1 MRHDIKNGRAAQ
13 IYASPNRGLSDS
25 LPREDVPCSGDFR
38 NLCPTLTD
46 CWVYKPPLKS
56 RKQYS
61 APYRPMPEITKRV
74 DRVEHTRRIERAEKL
89 LQKGKAAEAL
99 EEYLLI
105 LRDDPENDTVR
116 QLSADLCLSQDRT
129 RDAVGLLGQLFE
141 RQVNAGDA
149 TRASLTYK
157 KLARHGSPTWEQ
169 KFRFG
174 QLLEGSNKKLAVGT
188 YESALSDLAKLDNKK
203 GALEILGR
211 VVALEPVQANFLR
224 IAELCSELGESKAAA
239 EAFKQV
245 AHLAAAANND
255 PAQWYERAYQED
267 SSDEE
272 IALAYGRSLLTQG
285 QVGAAI
291 FILEPQVNA
300 GKNSPELREIY
311 AEALLAA
318 GRYAE
323 AEPLVWQLFEQ
334 NPNRVQQVSTLIGQ
348 LLDAELDDTA
358 VSLARKLG
366 QFQAKRGE
374 RRQFLAAMQDLTA
387 TRHSSSAMLE
397 FLSELFNAANREG
410 DYCQTLLK
418 LFDLYCSTG
427 DFAKAAEC
435 LDRAA
440 EVDPYDSGHGK
451 RLEMLKGKIDDKRF
465 AVIAARFTS
474 TSPTAAEKAI
484 EHEATLGAS
493 TLQDLMLQAEILVQY
508 GMRNKAV
515 ERLQRIQEL
524 FPREEERN
532 EDLQRLYLSA
542 GMTPS
547 YPGSAPRQ
555 ASAPPIPAPV
565 ATPAQP
571 VIDPASEMRN
581 VTRVAEITRKLYH
594 QTTAQAVLSTAVNE
608 IGAHWEVSRCLAAMR
623 TPGSAPTA
631 AQEFCGKNVKGGSPS
646 AIKDL
651 VCALQDLAFSYSP
664 NEPLI
669 IADAQRAPELQP
681 AQSAIVEL
689 AVTSLI
695 AFPLTNGNDPVGVL
709 LLLHNKARAWPQTDV
724 VVLKTLADQM
734 VIALNN
740 AGLRRLVKNLSVTE
754 EKSGL
759 LKRSSYL
766 DLLLAESKRA
776 VQNSAPLS
784 VLLLRFGRGAAL
796 LKEYGEAAIEAV
808 MEKIGQ
814 QFAAQIRT
822 NDLAFRYDTATVAL
836 ILGDTAEK
844 EAMMAIEKL
853 RKVVAEIR
861 LPAKNESAQGP
872 SLEFSA
878 GLAEAVVRE
887 SYDPVDI
894 VTEVINR
901 AEHALATSLAQ
912 GPAKVVALAPAL
924 ATGAVA

>member
-1 MRHDIKNGRAAQ
+1 MAETTTRA
-13 IYASPNRGLSDS
+13 
-25 LPREDVPCSGDFR
+25 
-38 NLCPTLTD
+38 
-46 CWVYKPPLKS
+46 
-56 RKQYS
+56 
-61 APYRPMPEITKRV
+61 
-74 DRVEHTRRIERAEKL
+74 DRAELTRRMERAEKL

-99 EEYLLI
+99 EEYLLV
-105 LRDDPENDTVR
+105 LRDDPENDKVR
-116 QLSADLCLSQDRT
+116 ELSADLCLSQSRGH
-129 RDAVGLLGQLFE
+129 DAVRLLGELFE

-157 KLARHGSPTWEQ
+157 KLARHGSPTWQQ

-188 YESALSDLAKLDNKK
+188 YESALSDLAKLENKK
-203 GALEILGR
+203 NEALQVLGR
-211 VVALEPVQANFLR
+211 MVELEPVKANFLR
-224 IAELCSELGESKAAA
+224 VAELSSELGQSK
-239 EAFKQV
+239 V
-245 AHLAAAANND
+245 AAAAFKRVAQLTTEAGD
-255 PAQWYERAYQED
+255 DAAQWYERAYQED

-272 IALAYGRSLLTQG
+272 IALAYGKSLLGQG
-285 QVGAAI
+285 QIGAAI

-300 GKNSPELREIY
+300 GKTSPVLRDIY

-318 GRYAE
+318 GRYAD

-334 NPNRVQQVSTLIGQ
+334 NPNRMSQVTALIGQ
-348 LLDAELDDTA
+348 LVDSEQDEAA

-374 RRQFLAAMQDLTA
+374 RRQFVGVMQEIAA
-387 TRHSSSAMLE
+387 TRRASPGMLE
-397 FLSELFNAANREG
+397 FLSELFNASNREG

-418 LFDLYCSTG
+418 LFDVYCSTG

-440 EVDPYDSGHGK
+440 EVDPYESGHTK
-451 RLEMLKGKIDDKRF
+451 RLEMLKGKIEEKKFD
-465 AVIAARFTS
+465 AIASRFTPVS
-474 TSPTAAEKAI
+474 KAAAEPA
-484 EHEATLGAS
+484 HELESTLGAS

-532 EDLQRLYLSA
+532 EDLQRLYLAA

-547 YPGSAPRQ
+547 YAGSAPLPAAAGTAAGAVPGQ
-555 ASAPPIPAPV
+555 GAAAAAPAV
-565 ATPAQP
+565 
-571 VIDPASEMRN
+571 DPAAEMRN

-594 QTTAQAVLSTAVNE
+594 QSTAAAVLTTAVNE
-608 IGAHWEVSRCLAAMR
+608 IGGHWDVSRCVALMR

-631 AQEFCGKNVKGGSPS
+631 VQVFCGKGVKPGNSS
-646 AIKDL
+646 AIKAVL
-651 VCALQDLAFSYSP
+651 CALQDLSQSAAGS
-664 NEPLI
+664 EPVIL
-669 IADAQRAPELQP
+669 ADAQKAAELQGVRN
-681 AQSAIVEL
+681 AVVELGASAIMAL
-689 AVTSLI
+689 
-695 AFPLTNGNDPVGVL
+695 PLSNGAASVGVL
-709 LLLHNKARAWPQTDV
+709 ALLHNKPRMWPQTDAV
-724 VVLKTLADQM
+724 ILKTLADQM

-776 VQNSAPLS
+776 AQNASPLS
-784 VLLLRFGRGAAL
+784 VLLLQFGRSAAL

-814 QFAAQIRT
+814 QFAANIRT
-822 NDLAFRYDTATVAL
+822 NDLAFRYDTTTIAL

-844 EAMMAIEKL
+844 EALMAIEKL
-853 RKVVAEIR
+853 RKVTAEVR
-861 LPAKNESAQGP
+861 LPAKNEAEKGHP
-872 SLEFSA
+872 LDFSA

-901 AEHALATSLAQ
+901 AEHALATSLGQ
-912 GPAKVVALAPAL
+912 GPGKVVALKAAL
-924 ATGAVA
+924 AAGAVA

>member
-1 MRHDIKNGRAAQ
+1 MADNTTRA
-13 IYASPNRGLSDS
+13 
-25 LPREDVPCSGDFR
+25 
-38 NLCPTLTD
+38 
-46 CWVYKPPLKS
+46 
-56 RKQYS
+56 
-61 APYRPMPEITKRV
+61 
-74 DRVEHTRRIERAEKL
+74 DRAELTRRVERAEKL

-99 EEYLLI
+99 EEYLLV

-116 QLSADLCLSQDRT
+116 ALAADLCLSQNRG
-129 RDAVGLLGQLFE
+129 RDAVRLLGELFE
-141 RQVNAGDA
+141 RQVNGGDA

-174 QLLEGSNKKLAVGT
+174 QLLEGSNKKLALGT
-188 YESALSDLAKLDNKK
+188 YESALSDLAKLEDKK
-203 GALEILGR
+203 DALQVLGR
-211 VVALEPVQANFLR
+211 IVQLEPIQANFLR
-224 IAELCSELGESKAAA
+224 LAELTSELGESKAAA
-239 EAFKQV
+239 AAFKRV
-245 AHLAAAANND
+245 AQLTTEGGGD

-272 IALAYGRSLLTQG
+272 IALAYGKSLLGQG
-285 QVGAAI
+285 QIGAAI

-300 GKNSPELREIY
+300 GSTSASLRDIY

-318 GRYAE
+318 GRYAD

-334 NPNRVQQVSTLIGQ
+334 NPTRMSQVTALIGQ
-348 LLDAELDDTA
+348 LVDAEQDDAA

-374 RRQFLAAMQDLTA
+374 RRQFITVMQDIAA
-387 TRHSSSAMLE
+387 TRRASPGMLE

-418 LFDLYCSTG
+418 LFDVYCGTQ

-440 EVDPYDSGHGK
+440 EVDSYEAGHTK
-451 RLEMLKGKIDDKRF
+451 RLGMLKGKIDDKKF
-465 AVIAARFTS
+465 EAIASRFTPVS
-474 TSPTAAEKAI
+474 KAATLTAA

-542 GMTPS
+542 GVTPAYAGTAPRAVVAATPS
-547 YPGSAPRQ
+547 AAPI
-555 ASAPPIPAPV
+555 AAPVAAPPIA
-565 ATPAQP
+565 
-571 VIDPASEMRN
+571 DPMAEMRN

-594 QTTAQAVLSTAVNE
+594 QTTAAAVLTTAVNE
-608 IGAHWEVSRCLAAMR
+608 IGGHWEVSRCVAAMR
-623 TPGSAPTA
+623 TPGSTPTA
-631 AQEFCGKNVKGGSPS
+631 VQEFCGKGVKSGDSK
-646 AIKDL
+646 AIKA
-651 VCALQDLAFSYSP
+651 VMSALQDLSLSSP
-664 NEPLI
+664 SSEPVI
-669 IADAQRAPELQP
+669 IADAQNAAELQP
-681 AQSAIVEL
+681 VRNAVVEL
-689 AVTSLI
+689 GITSVI
-695 AFPLTNGNDPVGVL
+695 AFPLSNGEDSVGAL
-709 LLLHNKARAWPQTDV
+709 ALLHNKPRTWPQTDT

-740 AGLRRLVKNLSVTE
+740 AGLRRLVKNLSVTD

-776 VQNSAPLS
+776 AQNASPVS
-784 VLLLRFGRGAAL
+784 VLLLQFGRSVAL
-796 LKEYGEAAIEAV
+796 LKEYGDAAIESV

-814 QFAAQIRT
+814 QFSANIRT
-822 NDLAFRYDTATVAL
+822 NDLAFRYDTTTIAL

-844 EAMMAIEKL
+844 EALMAVEKL
-853 RKVVAEIR
+853 RKVIAEVR
-861 LPAKNESAQGP
+861 LPAKDGAEKGN

-901 AEHALATSLAQ
+901 AEHALATSLVQ
-912 GPAKVVALAPAL
+912 GPGKVVALGAAL
-924 ATGAVA
+924 AAGAVA

>member
-1 MRHDIKNGRAAQ
+1 
-13 IYASPNRGLSDS
+13 
-25 LPREDVPCSGDFR
+25 
-38 NLCPTLTD
+38 
-46 CWVYKPPLKS
+46 
-56 RKQYS
+56 
-61 APYRPMPEITKRV
+61 MPEITKRL
-74 DRVEHTRRIERAEKL
+74 DRAELAKRIERAEKL

-99 EEYLLI
+99 EEYLLA

-116 QLSADLCLSQDRT
+116 QLAADLCLSQNRT
-129 RDAVGLLGQLFE
+129 HDAVGLLGELFE
-141 RQVNAGDA
+141 RQVNGGDA

-188 YESALSDLAKLDNKK
+188 YESALSDLAKLENKK
-203 GALEILGR
+203 GALEVLGR
-211 VVALEPVQANFLR
+211 VVALEPIQANFVR
-224 IAELCSELGESKAAA
+224 VAELSSELGDSKAAA
-239 EAFKQV
+239 NAFKRV
-245 AHLAAAANND
+245 AQLVATAGGD

-272 IALAYGRSLLTQG
+272 ITLAYGKSLLGQG

-300 GKNSPELREIY
+300 GKNSPQMREIY

-323 AEPLVWQLFEQ
+323 AEPMVWELFEQ
-334 NPNRVQQVSTLIGQ
+334 NPNRMAQVTTLIGQ
-348 LLDAELDDTA
+348 LVDADQDEAA

-374 RRQFLAAMQDLTA
+374 RRQFVAVMQEMTS
-387 TRHSSSAMLE
+387 TRRASPELLE
-397 FLSELFNAANREG
+397 FLSELFNASNREG

-418 LFDLYCSTG
+418 LFDVYCSTG

-440 EVDPYDSGHGK
+440 EVDPYEAGHAK
-451 RLEMLKGKIDDKRF
+451 RLEVLKGKIDDGKYK
-465 AVIAARFTS
+465 AIASRFTPVS
-474 TSPTAAEKAI
+474 KASAEPAQAQ
-484 EHEATLGAS
+484 EATLGAS

-532 EDLQRLYLSA
+532 EDLQRLYLAA

-547 YPGSAPRQ
+547 YAGSTPLAAGATATAAAAAP
-555 ASAPPIPAPV
+555 AAGPPVP
-565 ATPAQP
+565 
-571 VIDPASEMRN
+571 DPAAEMRN

-594 QTTAQAVLSTAVNE
+594 QGTAPAVLTTAVNE
-608 IGAHWEVSRCLAAMR
+608 IGAHWEISRCVALMR

-631 AQEFCGKNVKGGSPS
+631 VQEFCGRGVKAGSS
-646 AIKDL
+646 AAIKE
-651 VCALQDLAFSYSP
+651 VMCALQDMASEDP
-664 NEPLI
+664 VI
-669 IADAQRAPELQP
+669 IADAQKAPELK
-681 AQSAIVEL
+681 SAHKALAEL
-689 AVTSLI
+689 GTTAVL
-695 AFPLTNGNDPVGVL
+695 ALPLSNGEDSVGVL
-709 LLLHNKARAWPQTDV
+709 ALLHNKPRNWPHTDA

-759 LKRSSYL
+759 LKRGSYL

-776 VQNSAPLS
+776 VQNSAALS
-784 VLLLRFGRGAAL
+784 VLLLQFGRSAAL
-796 LKEYGEAAIEAV
+796 IKEYGESAV
-808 MEKIGQ
+808 EGAMEKIGQ
-814 QFAAQIRT
+814 QFAANIRT
-822 NDLAFRYDTATVAL
+822 NDLAFRYDTTTIAI

-853 RKVVAEIR
+853 RKIIAGVR
-861 LPAKNESAQGP
+861 LPAKEGSEKGHAM
-872 SLEFSA
+872 EFSA
-878 GLAEAVVRE
+878 GLAEAVVKE

-901 AEHALATSLAQ
+901 AEHALASSLGQ
-912 GPAKVVALAPAL
+912 GHGKVVALAA
-924 ATGAVA
+924 ARAAGAVA

>member
-1 MRHDIKNGRAAQ
+1 M
-13 IYASPNRGLSDS
+13 S
-25 LPREDVPCSGDFR
+25 
-38 NLCPTLTD
+38 
-46 CWVYKPPLKS
+46 
-56 RKQYS
+56 
-61 APYRPMPEITKRV
+61 EITKRV
-74 DRVEHTRRIERAEKL
+74 DPAELARRIERAGKL

-99 EEYLLI
+99 EEYLLV

-116 QLSADLCLSQDRT
+116 QLSADLCLSQNRG
-129 RDAVGLLGQLFE
+129 RDAVQLLGELFE
-141 RQVNAGDA
+141 RQVHAEDA

-157 KLARHGSPTWEQ
+157 KLARHGNPTWEQ

-188 YESALSDLAKLDNKK
+188 YESALSDLAKLNDKK
-203 GALEILGR
+203 NAMQVLGR
-211 VVALEPVQANFLR
+211 VVELEPVQANFVR

-239 EAFKQV
+239 EAFKRV
-245 AHLAAAANND
+245 AQLTSAAGGDA
-255 PAQWYERAYQED
+255 AQWYERAYQED

-272 IALAYGRSLLTQG
+272 IALAYGKSLLGQG

-291 FILEPQVNA
+291 FILEPQVSA
-300 GKNSPELREIY
+300 GKNSPELRDIY
-311 AEALLAA
+311 AEAMLAA

-334 NPNRVQQVSTLIGQ
+334 NPNRMPQVTTLIGQ
-348 LLDAELDDTA
+348 LLETEQDETA

-374 RRQFLAAMQDLTA
+374 RRQFLAVMQELTA
-387 TRHSSSAMLE
+387 ARRASSEMLE

-418 LFDLYCSTG
+418 LFDVYCGTG

-451 RLEMLKGKIDDKRF
+451 RLDLLKGKIDENKF
-465 AVIAARFTS
+465 KEIASRFTS
-474 TSPTAAEKAI
+474 TSPSAAQKAI

-532 EDLQRLYLSA
+532 EDLQRLYLAA
-542 GMTPS
+542 GVSTNNA
-547 YPGSAPRQ
+547 GSAPL
-555 ASAPPIPAPV
+555 SAPASLPVSGPAAVAAAPIA
-565 ATPAQP
+565 
-571 VIDPASEMRN
+571 DPAAEMRN

-594 QTTAQAVLSTAVNE
+594 QGTAPAVLTTAVNE
-608 IGAHWEVSRCLAAMR
+608 IGAHWEVSRCVALMR
-623 TPGSAPTA
+623 TPGSKPTA
-631 AQEFCGKNVKGGSPS
+631 VEEFCGRGAKEGNST
-646 AIKDL
+646 AIKE
-651 VCALQDLAFSYSP
+651 VMIALQDLASD
-664 NEPLI
+664 EPI
-669 IADAQRAPELQP
+669 IINDAQRAAELQNVRK
-681 AQSAIVEL
+681 AVVEL
-689 AVTSLI
+689 GATAVL
-695 AFPLTNGNDPVGVL
+695 ALPLSNGEDSVGML
-709 LLLHNKARAWPQTDV
+709 ALLHNKPRTWPHTDA

-759 LKRSSYL
+759 LKRGSYL

-784 VLLLRFGRGAAL
+784 VLLLQFGRSAAL
-796 LKEYGEAAIEAV
+796 VKEYGETAVEAT
-808 MEKIGQ
+808 MDKIGQ
-814 QFAAQIRT
+814 QIAANIRT
-822 NDLAFRYDTATVAL
+822 NDLAFRYDITTIAL
-836 ILGDTAEK
+836 ILGETAEK
-844 EAMMAIEKL
+844 EATMALEKL
-853 RKVVAEIR
+853 RKIIAGVH
-861 LPAKNESAQGP
+861 LPAKDGSEKGLA
-872 SLEFSA
+872 LEFSA
-878 GLAEAVVRE
+878 GLAEAVVKE
-887 SYDPVDI
+887 SYDALDI

-912 GPAKVVALAPAL
+912 GPGKVVALGAAL
-924 ATGAVA
+924 AAGAVA

>member
-1 MRHDIKNGRAAQ
+1 MADTTTRAD
-13 IYASPNRGLSDS
+13 RT
-25 LPREDVPCSGDFR
+25 E
-38 NLCPTLTD
+38 LT
-46 CWVYKPPLKS
+46 
-56 RKQYS
+56 R
-61 APYRPMPEITKRV
+61 
-74 DRVEHTRRIERAEKL
+74 RVERAGKL

-99 EEYLLI
+99 EEYLLV
-105 LRDDPENDTVR
+105 LRDDPEDDTVR
-116 QLSADLCLSQDRT
+116 SLSADLCLSQNRG
-129 RDAVGLLGQLFE
+129 RDAVRLLGELFE

-157 KLARHGSPTWEQ
+157 KLARHGSPTWDQ
-169 KFRFG
+169 KVRFG

-188 YESALSDLAKLDNKK
+188 YESALSDLAKLEDKK
-203 GALEILGR
+203 DALLVLGR
-211 VVALEPVQANFLR
+211 IVALEPTQANYLR
-224 IAELCSELGESKAAA
+224 VAELSSELGESKASA
-239 EAFKQV
+239 EAFKRV
-245 AHLAAAANND
+245 AQSTMESGGD

-272 IALAYGRSLLTQG
+272 IALAYGKSLLGQG
-285 QVGAAI
+285 QIGAAI

-300 GKNSPELREIY
+300 GKTSPELRDIY

-318 GRYAE
+318 GRYAD
-323 AEPLVWQLFEQ
+323 AEPLVWQLFEE
-334 NPNRVQQVSTLIGQ
+334 NPKRMSQVTALIGQ
-348 LLDAELDDTA
+348 LVDAEQDDAA

-374 RRQFLAAMQDLTA
+374 RRQFITVMQDIAA
-387 TRHSSSAMLE
+387 TRRASPGMLE
-397 FLSELFNAANREG
+397 FLSELFNASNREG

-418 LFDLYCSTG
+418 LFDVYCGTQ
-427 DFAKAAEC
+427 DFDKAAEC

-440 EVDPYDSGHGK
+440 EVDPYESGHTK
-451 RLEMLKGKIDDKRF
+451 RLEILKGKIDEKKF
-465 AVIAARFTS
+465 EAIASRFTPVS
-474 TSPTAAEKAI
+474 KAAPETSV
-484 EHEATLGAS
+484 EHQATLGAS

-542 GMTPS
+542 GVTPS
-547 YPGSAPRQ
+547 YAGAAPR
-555 ASAPPIPAPV
+555 AVVAAAAPPAVPAPV
-565 ATPAQP
+565 P
-571 VIDPASEMRN
+571 VAAPVADPMAEMRN

-594 QTTAQAVLSTAVNE
+594 QTTAAAVLTTAVNE
-608 IGAHWEVSRCLAAMR
+608 IGGHWEVSRCVAAMC
-623 TPGSAPTA
+623 TPGSRPTA
-631 AQEFCGKNVKGGSPS
+631 VQEFCGKGAKAGEPGAVK
-646 AIKDL
+646 AMMC
-651 VCALQDLAFSYSP
+651 VLQDLSLSSSP
-664 NEPLI
+664 SSNEPVI
-669 IADAQRAPELQP
+669 IADAQKAAELQSVRK
-681 AQSAIVEL
+681 AVVEL
-689 AVTSLI
+689 GITSVI
-695 AFPLTNGNDPVGVL
+695 AFPLSNGEDSVGVL
-709 LLLHNKARAWPQTDV
+709 ALLHNKTRAWPQTDT

-740 AGLRRLVKNLSVTE
+740 AGLRRLVKNLSVTD

-776 VQNSAPLS
+776 AQNASPVS
-784 VLLLRFGRGAAL
+784 VLLLQFGRSAAL
-796 LKEYGEAAIEAV
+796 LKEYGDAAIEAV

-814 QFAAQIRT
+814 QFAANIRT
-822 NDLAFRYDTATVAL
+822 NDLAFRYDTTTIAL

-844 EAMMAIEKL
+844 EALMAVEKL
-853 RKVVAEIR
+853 RKVIAEVR
-861 LPAKNESAQGP
+861 LPAKDGAEKGN

-901 AEHALATSLAQ
+901 AEHALATSLVQ
-912 GPAKVVALAPAL
+912 GPGKVVALGAAL
-924 ATGAVA
+924 AAGAVA